1 MKNEYQGDPDA
12 SGGYHCYLVTV
23 GWENDKKA
31 VKGFEG
37 ERYKDATCFIQMPKS
52 GNSYMSYPNLCVNED
67 NQYIPRTEWIKGDS
81 IEEVCQHE
89 CEELENCTGYNWFA
103 E

>member
-37 ERYKDATCFIQMPKS
+37 ERYKDATCFI
-52 GNSYMSYPNLCVNED
+52 
-67 NQYIPRTEWIKGDS
+67 
-81 IEEVCQHE
+81 
-89 CEELENCTGYNWFA
+89 
-103 E
+103 